1 MSNDA
6 FSDPSTAT
14 GIQWKDLNGSLVL
27 VKVHEVI
34 AEMNT
39 QFGASSAVRADVIVL
54 DGNGAGDEYADT
66 LVFPKV
72 LQSQLKPKVG
82 GMVLGRVAQGSAKPG
97 QSAPW
102 TLTPANEADKAKGR
116 EYLAKTTEAPF

>member
-1 MSNDA
+1 MTDT

-14 GIQWKDLNGSLVL
+14 GIQWKDLNGSLIL
-27 VKVHEVI
+27 VKVHEAI
-34 AEMNT
+34 SEMNT

-82 GMVLGRVAQGSAKPG
+82 GMVLGRVGQGVAKAG

-116 EYLAKTTEAPF
+116 DYLAKNTEAPF

>member
-1 MSNDA
+1 MSNDQ
-6 FSDPSTAT
+6 FTDPSTAS

-27 VKVHEVI
+27 VKVHEAI
-34 AEMNT
+34 PEMNT

-54 DGNGAGDEYADT
+54 DGNGAGDEYNDT

-82 GMVLGRVAQGSAKPG
+82 GMVLGRVGQGVAKSG

-102 TLTPANEADKAKGR
+102 TLTPANEEDKAKGR
-116 EYLAKTTEAPF
+116 AYLAKVTEPPF